1 MQNLEK
7 SLKKTTRIQT
17 VLIIVVIL
25 LLLYAIF
32 MAGDINSAKQKA
44 ENRHSE
50 EMAAIETEI
59 TEMEEDIAKS
69 EENIAKYEAE
79 NAEYQA
85 IIDAVKDGTYVA
97 E

>member
-17 VLIIVVIL
+17 ILIIVVIL

-32 MAGDINSAKQKA
+32 MAGDINSAKEKA
-44 ENRHSE
+44 RNRHAAD
-50 EMAAIETEI
+50 MAAIDTEI
-59 TEMEEDIAKS
+59 ADMESDIAKS

-85 IIDAVKDGTYVA
+85 IIDAVKDGTYGA